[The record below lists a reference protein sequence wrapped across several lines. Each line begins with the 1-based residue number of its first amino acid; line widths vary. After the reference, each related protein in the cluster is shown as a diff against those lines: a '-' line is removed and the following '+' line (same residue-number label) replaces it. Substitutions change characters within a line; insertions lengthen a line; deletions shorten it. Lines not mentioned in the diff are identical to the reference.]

1 MIVLDHLSEYFPPAH
16 SGHIQIEKYEIR
28 RGSILV
34 FTLLA
39 QEGQTF
45 LTIFHAVQVD
55 EQLSPSKA
63 QAGQLYIVVVVF
75 DKQDLRGPSVSGLI
89 AHLVCS
95 VRSGIVK

>member
-1 MIVLDHLSEYFPPAH
+1 MIILDHLSEYFPPAH

-55 EQLSPSKA
+55 EQLSPSKPL
-63 QAGQLYIVVVVF
+63 AGKLYIVVVWF
-75 DKQDLRGPSVSGLI
+75 GKQDLRRPTVSQLI
-89 AHLVCS
+89 AHWFVPSLRES
-95 VRSGIVK
+95 

>member
-1 MIVLDHLSEYFPPAH
+1 MIILDHLREYFSPAH
-16 SGHIQIEKYEIR
+16 FGHIQIEKYEIR

-55 EQLSPSKA
+55 EQLSPSKPLP
-63 QAGQLYIVVVVF
+63 GKLYIVVVVF
-75 DKQDLRGPSVSGLI
+75 DKQDLCSPTVSVLTTHWLVPSLRES
-89 AHLVCS
+89 
-95 VRSGIVK
+95 

>member
-1 MIVLDHLSEYFPPAH
+1 MIILDHLSEYCPPAH
-16 SGHIQIEKYEIR
+16 SGHIQIKKYEIR

-55 EQLSPSKA
+55 EQLGPTKA
-63 QAGQLYIVVVVF
+63 QAGKLYIVVVVL
-75 DKQDLRGPSVSGLI
+75 DKQDLRRPTVSELI
-89 AHLVCS
+89 AHLACS
-95 VRSGIVK
+95 VRAGIVK

>member
-1 MIVLDHLSEYFPPAH
+1 MIILDHLSEYFPSAH
-16 SGHIQIEKYEIR
+16 FRHIQIEKNEIR

-55 EQLSPSKA
+55 EQLSPSKPL
-63 QAGQLYIVVVVF
+63 AGKLYIVVVVF
-75 DKQDLRGPSVSGLI
+75 GKQDFCRPTVSELNAYWFFSSLRES
-89 AHLVCS
+89 
-95 VRSGIVK
+95 